1 MPSNIH
7 SDSIHVTIHN
17 DVLELYKDKKIYI
30 ANLTRTET
38 DSKKEKSPSP
48 WPDVPAGICPDAL
61 AAL

>member
-30 ANLTRTET
+30 ANYS
-38 DSKKEKSPSP
+38 D
-48 WPDVPAGICPDAL
+48 
-61 AAL
+61 